1 MPHLSA
7 TGKSAL
13 PNQAGLDLELLLE
26 LPVLAEISDA
36 LFGDRAVPGDGEGV
50 GVADGT
56 GLGLDPALASWPFC

>member
-1 MPHLSA
+1 MPHLGP

-13 PNQAGLDLELLLE
+13 SNQAGLDLKLLLK

-36 LFGDRAVPGDGEGV
+36 LLGNCTVPGDGEGV
-50 GVADGT
+50 GVTDWT